1 MRKLRLMKV
10 KELAQGYPASE
21 QQSRQSNEVCPILKA
36 TTPECL
42 TSPRGQDWERGP
54 KHGMVGTV

>member
-1 MRKLRLMKV
+1 MKV